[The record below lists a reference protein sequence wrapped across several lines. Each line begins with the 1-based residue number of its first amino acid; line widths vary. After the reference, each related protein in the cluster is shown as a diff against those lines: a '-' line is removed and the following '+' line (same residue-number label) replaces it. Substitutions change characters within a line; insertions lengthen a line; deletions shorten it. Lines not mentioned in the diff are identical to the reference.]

1 MRILFDQGTP
11 VPLRRLL
18 VGDSV
23 STAFEMGWSGLGNG
37 ALAAAEGSFDIL
49 VTNDKNLR
57 YQQDLTSR
65 NLAILV
71 LPTTSWPTIR
81 THTPQVIA
89 SIEALQP
96 GEYVELSFS

>member
-1 MRILFDQGTP
+1 M
-11 VPLRRLL
+11 PLRQLL
-18 VGDSV
+18 AGHSV
-23 STAFEMGWSGLGNG
+23 STAFEMGWSELGNG
-37 ALAAAEGSFDIL
+37 ALLAAAEGAFDIL
-49 VTNDKNLR
+49 VTTDKNLR

-89 SIEALQP
+89 SIEALRP
-96 GEYVELSFS
+96 GDYVELSFF